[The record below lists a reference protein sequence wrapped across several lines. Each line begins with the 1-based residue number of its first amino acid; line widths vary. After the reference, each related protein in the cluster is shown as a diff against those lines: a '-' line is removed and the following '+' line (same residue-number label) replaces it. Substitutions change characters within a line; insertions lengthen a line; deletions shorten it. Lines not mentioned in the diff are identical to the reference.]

1 MANLKNIKS
10 KLILKRIFNNI
21 SYLKKL
27 LLVIY
32 NKNLQ
37 NIISIDIE
45 NYKRKSGKLKLLE
58 KNGKGKEYL
67 LYGTKELI
75 FEGEYLNGLRHGKGQ
90 VYFTNGNIRY
100 IGEYLKGKFNGYIKE
115 YTLRGHLLFEGEYLN
130 GKRNGKGKKYDKN
143 FGCLLFEGE
152 YLNGKRNGQGKEYDR
167 YDGRLRFEGEY
178 LNGKRNGNGTFFNK
192 IGISYIGK
200 YKDGKRI

>member
-10 KLILKRIFNNI
+10 KLILKRILNNI

-75 FEGEYLNGLRHGKGQ
+75 FEGEYLNNKRNGHGK
-90 VYFTNGNIRY
+90 
-100 IGEYLKGKFNGYIKE
+100 EYHNSKLI
-115 YTLRGHLLFEGEYLN
+115 FEGEYLN
-130 GKRNGKGKKYDKN
+130 GLRHGKG
-143 FGCLLFEGE
+143 
-152 YLNGKRNGQGKEYDR
+152 
-167 YDGRLRFEGEY
+167 
-178 LNGKRNGNGTFFNK
+178 
-192 IGISYIGK
+192 
-200 YKDGKRI
+200 